1 MYIYVNPRIFREF
14 FTNQEV
20 DVMQNLSTPDE
31 LLTRKE
37 AAAILKVEPVTLAAW
52 ASRGTPKLP
61 FIKVGRLPRYR
72 RSDLE
77 KFLSDNTKTCV

>member
-1 MYIYVNPRIFREF
+1 MN
-14 FTNQEV
+14 TT
-20 DVMQNLSTPDE
+20 TPDE

-37 AAAILKVEPVTLAAW
+37 AAAILKIEPVTLAAW
-52 ASRGTPKLP
+52 ASRGHPKLP

-77 KFLSDNTKTCV
+77 RFLDDNTRTVA